1 MHSNGKIFPWSA
13 FLFKFKGKL
22 IKIYQDGVKIM
33 KGMILDYTGNDAFI
47 LLEDDS
53 IITIPLTSFETL
65 IPLGTNI
72 SLTNLFNKSTNT
84 NYKAIQN
91 INKTVDFL

>member
-1 MHSNGKIFPWSA
+1 
-13 FLFKFKGKL
+13 
-22 IKIYQDGVKIM
+22 M

-65 IPLGTNI
+65 ITLGTNI

-84 NYKAIQN
+84 NYKAIHN
-91 INKTVDFL
+91 INNTVDFL

>member
-1 MHSNGKIFPWSA
+1 
-13 FLFKFKGKL
+13 
-22 IKIYQDGVKIM
+22 M

-72 SLTNLFNKSTNT
+72 SLTNLFWQNK
-84 NYKAIQN
+84 
-91 INKTVDFL
+91 

>member
-1 MHSNGKIFPWSA
+1 
-13 FLFKFKGKL
+13 
-22 IKIYQDGVKIM
+22 M

-53 IITIPLTSFETL
+53 IITMPLTSFETL
-65 IPLGTNI
+65 MPIGSNI
-72 SLTNLFNKSTNT
+72 SLCNLYDRSATT
-84 NYKAIQN
+84 NYKSCQL

>member
-1 MHSNGKIFPWSA
+1 
-13 FLFKFKGKL
+13 
-22 IKIYQDGVKIM
+22 M

-72 SLTNLFNKSTNT
+72 SLTNLFNKSASSVYTNVFCDLERFS
-84 NYKAIQN
+84 AG
-91 INKTVDFL
+91 NKIFLIESVCKR

>member
-1 MHSNGKIFPWSA
+1 
-13 FLFKFKGKL
+13 
-22 IKIYQDGVKIM
+22 M

-84 NYKAIQN
+84 ITKLLTFYN
-91 INKTVDFL
+91 FLPKISI

>member
-1 MHSNGKIFPWSA
+1 
-13 FLFKFKGKL
+13 
-22 IKIYQDGVKIM
+22 M

-84 NYKAIQN
+84 NYKAIKN
-91 INKTVDFL
+91 ITKTVDFL